1 LNAAPALHRLSGAPA
16 AARWLQQHI
25 SGSLRSDSRQ
35 VRAGDGFLAWPGA
48 ATDARR
54 YVGQVLAAGA
64 GACLV
69 EAEGAEA
76 WDFKDARVATYVGLK
91 RDAAPIAAAYF
102 GQPSERLAVLAVTG
116 TNGKTSTAWWLAQAM
131 RQLGRRCAV
140 VGTLGIGEP
149 GALVF
154 NGLTTPDP
162 VLFQQQLSR
171 LADDGFVACAVEASS
186 IGLAEHRLDATR
198 VHTAIFTNFTQD
210 HLDYHGSMAAYWAA
224 KAQLF
229 DWPGLQAA
237 VVNVDDVHGAGL
249 AAGLAGKGLDVW
261 TVSCNGTARLAAR
274 DIRYGL
280 DALSFEVCEGQT
292 VCRVRAPVVGEY
304 NVANLLGVIAALRSL
319 GLPLQSIADSCVS
332 LSPVPG
338 RMETLSGEGRPLVV
352 IDYAHTPDALAK
364 VLQALQPLAHSR
376 GGRICC
382 VFGCGGDRD
391 AGKRPLMAAAA
402 AAGAQQLVLTSDNPR
417 SEDPGT
423 IIAAIAAGLPVAA
436 SAQIEPDRALA
447 IALAVRQAAPHDVVL
462 LAGKGHETYQDIGGI
477 QSPFSDHSHA
487 EVALA
492 AYTPAGRNAQPT
504 GVRA

>member
-1 LNAAPALHRLSGAPA
+1 MNAAPALHRLSGAPA

-25 SGSLRSDSRQ
+25 SGTLRSDSRQ

-162 VLFQQQLSR
+162 VLFQQQLRR

-237 VVNVDDVHGAGL
+237 VVNVDDAHGAGL
-249 AAGLAGKGLDVW
+249 AAALAGKGLDVW
-261 TVSCNGTARLAAR
+261 TVSCSSTARLAAR

-280 DALSFEVCEGQT
+280 DALSFEVCEGET
-292 VCRVRAPVVGEY
+292 VCRVQAPVVGEY

-319 GLPLQSIADSCVS
+319 GLPLQAIADSCAS

-402 AAGAQQLVLTSDNPR
+402 AAGAAQLVLTSDNPR
-417 SEDPGT
+417 SEDPQT
-423 IIAAIAAGLPVAA
+423 ILNHMLTGLHNAANTKVIADRAQAIAQTVQHAR
-436 SAQIEPDRALA
+436 AQ
-447 IALAVRQAAPHDVVL
+447 DVVL
-462 LAGKGHETYQDIGGI
+462 VAGKGHEDYQEISGVKH
-477 QSPFSDHSHA
+477 PFSDVQHA
-487 EVALA
+487 RDAL
-492 AYTPAGRNAQPT
+492 TQRSKGGRAH
-504 GVRA
+504 V